1 MSEITAAS
9 LLASV
14 DECMLGDQFAFA
26 RQCRQLA
33 KQDRE
38 NTDIGDKLLALAQRI
53 NASVLRRKAR
63 QESLPKIVYPQ
74 DLPVAQ
80 RLDDIRKA
88 ISEHQVVVLAGET
101 GSGKTTQIPKIC
113 LEMGRGVAGLIA
125 HTQPRR
131 LAARAVAQ
139 RLAEELNTQLGEGVA
154 FQIRFQE
161 VASPNSYIKVMTDG
175 ILLAAIQR
183 DRFLSQYDT
192 IIIDEAHERSLN
204 IDFLLGYLKTLLPKR
219 PDLKLIITSATI
231 DVQRFSAHFN
241 DAPVIEV
248 SGRSYPVEYRYRP
261 QEELSADNDLAEAVE
276 LVLRELMAEGAQRHG
291 DTLVFLSG
299 ERDIRELTRHLKRAE
314 LPGAEILPL
323 YSRLSGTEQ
332 QRIFDLRGRRGWRV
346 ILATNVAETSLTVP
360 GIRYVIDAGT
370 ARVSRYSVRSKV
382 QRLPIEAISQAS
394 ANQRAGRCGRVAPGI
409 AYRLYSE
416 ADYLSR
422 PEYTEPEIQR
432 TNLAAV
438 ILQMLQLKLG
448 DISDFPFVDA
458 PDKKFVNDGFA
469 LLAELGAVDEGRIT
483 KLGEQ
488 LGSFPVDPR
497 IGRLLLAA
505 ADASCLRE
513 MLVIASALSIQDPR
527 ERPADKQQASDEKHR
542 RFWQEDSDFAGF
554 VALWDYAEEQR
565 QALSANQW
573 RKLCQREFLSWTRMR
588 EWREVHHQLTLMC
601 RQLGLKQNKEA
612 AGYES
617 IHRALL
623 PGFLGQ
629 IATKDENR
637 EFTGARNRK
646 LHIFPGSGLFKKP
659 PKWIVAAEL
668 AETSQ
673 LYARC
678 VAKIDPEWV
687 FGVNDSLL
695 KRSYSEPHWQARSGR
710 VMAFEQTALYGL
722 VIRDKKR
729 VHYGPIAP
737 EESREILIRQA
748 LVEGRYQGRAD
759 FYKHNKA
766 LIADIAEIED
776 KARRRDILVSDDELF
791 RFYDERIPAGIVTA
805 KHLEHWLKA
814 TAPPNTLYLTRGEL
828 MRHGGGDVTEQQF
841 PDTLAC
847 GGISFALSYHFEPGH
862 PADGVS
868 VSVPLGNLAQLP
880 AGRLE
885 WLVPGLLRE
894 KCIALVK
901 TLPKAQRKQLVPV
914 PDYVDRAMPMLK
926 VGEQG
931 LLAQLATALLRLSGL
946 QIDINEWAANRI
958 DDYYLMNIRVLDNT
972 GKLLAQG
979 RDLRLLNTQLADQV
993 QQGIA
998 EESSGSF
1005 NSKVLQDWNFGHLET
1020 RHEFKRGGA
1029 TLTAYPCLRD
1039 DGDHVV
1045 LELAESAQDAKQKSL
1060 YGVLRLL
1067 LLRLSQQTKLL
1078 RASLFRHNAVQ
1089 LQFAAVGEDKKKW
1102 LEDSLIA
1109 AARQSFAI
1117 DPDNLPETE
1126 AHFDKLWQAGRAS
1139 FTADAERYAEML
1151 TEILGHYSDIRRALK
1166 KLNSLSWIHSI
1177 NDVNKQLDGLFFNG
1191 FITALNNEELSQYPR
1206 YLKGILQRLAKLD
1219 GHYQRDRQ
1227 CTLVLEPLQSQLSD
1241 FLMKAPDEL
1250 ASHPALRDYRWQ
1262 LEEFRI
1268 SLFAQ
1273 NIGTRSPVSEKRLKQ
1288 LWKSVTQDVTF
1299 KV

>member
-1 MSEITAAS
+1 MSEITTAT
-9 LLASV
+9 LLASI
-14 DECMLGDQFAFA
+14 DECMLGDRFALA
-26 RQCRQLA
+26 RQCRQLQ
-33 KQDRE
+33 KQIAANADV
-38 NTDIGDKLLALAQRI
+38 DDKLLALAQRI
-53 NASVLRRKAR
+53 NASALRRKER
-63 QESLPKIVYPQ
+63 QENVPKIIYPE
-74 DLPVAQ
+74 DLPVTQ

-88 ISEHQVVVLAGET
+88 ITDHQVVVLAGET
-101 GSGKTTQIPKIC
+101 GSGKTTQIPKVC

-139 RLAEELNTQLGEGVA
+139 RLADELNTSVGEGVA
-154 FQIRFQE
+154 YQIRFQE
-161 VASPNSYIKVMTDG
+161 VASPNSYIKLMTDG

-231 DVQRFSAHFN
+231 DVERFSAHFN
-241 DAPVIEV
+241 NAPVIEV
-248 SGRSYPVEYRYRP
+248 SGRSFPVEYRYRP
-261 QEELSADNDLAEAVE
+261 QEELSADNDLGEAVE
-276 LVLRELMAEGAQRHG
+276 AVLRELMAEGAHRHG

-299 ERDIRELTRHLKRAE
+299 ERDIRELTRHLKNAD
-314 LPGAEILPL
+314 LPGAEVLPL
-323 YSRLSGTEQ
+323 YSRLSGAEQ

-416 ADYLSR
+416 ADYLGR

-448 DISDFPFVDA
+448 DISDFPFVDT
-458 PDKKFVNDGFA
+458 PDNKFVNDGFA
-469 LLAELGAVDEGRIT
+469 LLSELGAVSEGRLT
-483 KLGEQ
+483 KLGDQ
-488 LGSFPVDPR
+488 LGRFPVDPR

-505 ADASCLRE
+505 AEGSCLRE
-513 MLVIASALSIQDPR
+513 MLIIASALSIQDPR
-527 ERPADKQQASDEKHR
+527 ERPADKRQASDEKHR
-542 RFWQEDSDFAGF
+542 RFWQEDSDFAAF
-554 VALWDYAEEQR
+554 VGLWDYAEEQR
-565 QALSANQW
+565 QELSASQW

-588 EWREVHHQLTLMC
+588 EWREVHRQLTLMC
-601 RQLGLKQNKEA
+601 RQLSLKQNKEPA
-612 AGYES
+612 DFNS

-637 EFTGARNRK
+637 EFIGARNRK
-646 LHIFPGSGLFKKP
+646 LHIFPGSALFKKP
-659 PKWIVAAEL
+659 PAWIVAAEL

-687 FGVNDSLL
+687 FGVNDSLF
-695 KRSYSEPHWQARSGR
+695 KRSYYEPHWQARSGR

-722 VIRDKKR
+722 IIRDKKR

-759 FYKHNKA
+759 FYQHNKR
-766 LIADIAEIED
+766 LIAEISELED

-791 RFYDERIPAGIVTA
+791 RYYDERLPADIITA

-814 TAPPNTLYLTRGEL
+814 TAPPKTLFLSRGEL
-828 MRHGGGDVTEQQF
+828 MRHNGGDVTEQQF
-841 PDTLAC
+841 PDTLTSA
-847 GGISFALSYHFEPGH
+847 GMSLALSYHFEPGH

-868 VSVPLGNLAQLP
+868 VSVPLGNLAHL
-880 AGRLE
+880 AEGRLE

-894 KCIALVK
+894 KCITLVK

-914 PDYVDRAMPMLK
+914 PDYIDRALPMIK
-926 VGEQG
+926 ASDQA
-931 LLAQLATALLRLSGL
+931 LLSQLAAALHKLSGV
-946 QIDINEWAANRI
+946 QIDVMEWAANRI

-979 RDLRLLNTQLADQV
+979 RDLHKLKAQLAGQV
-993 QQGIA
+993 QEGIA
-998 EESSGSF
+998 EESSGGF
-1005 NSKVLQDWNFGHLET
+1005 TSKVLQDWNFGNLDK

-1039 DGDHVV
+1039 DGESVV
-1045 LELAESAQDAKQKSL
+1045 LELAESEQDAQQKSL

-1067 LLRLSQQTKLL
+1067 LLRMSQQAKML
-1078 RASLFRHNAVQ
+1078 RANLFRNNAVQ
-1089 LQFAAVGEDKKKW
+1089 LQFAAVGEQKKRW
-1102 LEDSLIA
+1102 IEDCLLA

-1117 DPDNLPETE
+1117 DPDKLPETDSDFE
-1126 AHFDKLWQAGRAS
+1126 RLWQVGRES
-1139 FTADAERYAEML
+1139 FTSDAESYATL
-1151 TEILGHYSDIRRALK
+1151 LVEILGHYSDIRRALK
-1166 KLNSLSWIHSI
+1166 KLNSLSWIHSV
-1177 NDVNKQLDGLFFNG
+1177 NDVNTQLEALFFDG
-1191 FITALNNEELSQYPR
+1191 FITELNRDELDQYPR
-1206 YLKGILQRLAKLD
+1206 YLRAILQRLSKLD

-1227 CTLVLEPLQSQLSD
+1227 CTLVLEPMQKQLMD
-1241 FLMKAPDEL
+1241 FLAKAPDGARSH
-1250 ASHPALRDYRWQ
+1250 ASLREYRWQ

-1273 NIGTRSPVSEKRLKQ
+1273 NIGTRAPVSEKRLKQ
-1288 LWKSVTQDVTF
+1288 LWKTVSQDVTF
-1299 KV
+1299 RA

>member
-9 LLASV
+9 LMASI
-14 DECMLGDQFAFA
+14 DECMLGDRFGFA
-26 RQCRQLA
+26 RQCRALQ
-33 KQDRE
+33 KQAAHAD
-38 NTDIGDKLLALAQRI
+38 TSKKLLALAQRI
-53 NASVLRRKAR
+53 NASALRVKSRR
-63 QESLPKIVYPQ
+63 DNLPKVLYPD

-88 ISEHQVVVLAGET
+88 IADHQVVVLAGET

-113 LEMGRGVAGLIA
+113 LEMGRGVEGLIA

-139 RLAEELNTQLGEGVA
+139 RLAEELNTPLGDGVA
-154 FQIRFQE
+154 YQIRFQE
-161 VASPNSYIKVMTDG
+161 VASPNSYIKLMTDG

-183 DRFLSQYDT
+183 DRYLSEYDT

-231 DVQRFSAHFN
+231 DVERFSAHFN
-241 DAPVIEV
+241 NAPVIEV

-261 QEELSADNDLAEAVE
+261 QEELSPDNDLGEAVE
-276 LVLRELMAEGAQRHG
+276 AVLRELMAEGAHRHG

-299 ERDIRELTRHLKRAE
+299 ERDIRELTRHLKRAD
-314 LPGAEILPL
+314 LPGAEVLPL
-323 YSRLSGTEQ
+323 YSRLSSAEQ

-346 ILATNVAETSLTVP
+346 VLATNVAETSLTVP
-360 GIRYVIDAGT
+360 GIRYVIDGGT

-394 ANQRAGRCGRVAPGI
+394 ANQRAGRCGRVAAGI

-416 ADYLSR
+416 ADYLTR

-448 DISDFPFVDA
+448 DISEFPFVDA

-469 LLAELGAVDEGRIT
+469 LLAELGAVNDGRLT

-488 LGSFPVDPR
+488 LGRFPVDPR

-505 ADASCLRE
+505 AESSCLRE
-513 MLVIASALSIQDPR
+513 MLIIASALSIQDPR

-542 RFWQEDSDFAGF
+542 RFWQKDSDFAAF

-565 QALSANQW
+565 QALSSSQW

-601 RQLGLKQNKEA
+601 RQLGLKQNKDA
-612 AGYES
+612 ADFDS
-617 IHRALL
+617 IHKALL

-637 EFTGARNRK
+637 EFIGARNRK
-646 LHIFPGSGLFKKP
+646 LHIFPGSVLFKKP
-659 PKWIVAAEL
+659 PSWIVAAEL

-687 FGVNDSLL
+687 LGVNDSLL
-695 KRSYSEPHWQARSGR
+695 KRSYYEPHWQARSGR
-710 VMAFEQTALYGL
+710 VMAFEQTSLYGL
-722 VIRDKKR
+722 IIRDKKR

-748 LVEGRYQGRAD
+748 LVEGRYQGRAE
-759 FYKHNKA
+759 FFRHNKR
-766 LIADIAEIED
+766 LMAEISELED
-776 KARRRDILVSDDELF
+776 KARRRDILVSDEELF
-791 RFYDERIPAGIVTA
+791 QYYNERIPAGITTA

-814 TAPPNTLYLTRGEL
+814 SAPAKTLFLSRGEL
-828 MRHGGGDVTEQQF
+828 MRHNGGDVTEQQF
-841 PDTLAC
+841 PDSLQCA
-847 GGISFALSYHFEPGH
+847 GMSLALSYHFEPGH

-868 VSVPLGNLAQLP
+868 VSVPLGNLVHLAE
-880 AGRLE
+880 GRLE

-914 PDYVDRAMPMLK
+914 PDFVDRALPMISASD
-926 VGEQG
+926 QA
-931 LLAQLATALLRLSGL
+931 LLPQLADALRRLSGL
-946 QIDINEWAANRI
+946 QIDVKEWAANRL
-958 DDYYLMNIRVLDNT
+958 DDYYLMNIRVLDNA
-972 GKLLAQG
+972 GKTLAQG
-979 RDLRLLNTQLADQV
+979 RDLAALKNQLANQV
-993 QQGIA
+993 QQGIS
-998 EESSGSF
+998 EESRGGF
-1005 NSKVLQDWNFGHLET
+1005 TTKLLQDWNFGSLEKS
-1020 RHEFKRGGA
+1020 HEFKRGGA

-1039 DGDHVV
+1039 DGDKVV
-1045 LELAESAQDAKQKSL
+1045 LELAESEQDAKQKKPFWGFALTVTANGSA
-1060 YGVLRLL
+1060 GKNAEGEFV
-1067 LLRLSQQTKLL
+1067 SQQCRPTSVC
-1078 RASLFRHNAVQ
+1078 RS
-1089 LQFAAVGEDKKKW
+1089 G
-1102 LEDSLIA
+1102 
-1109 AARQSFAI
+1109 
-1117 DPDNLPETE
+1117 
-1126 AHFDKLWQAGRAS
+1126 G
-1139 FTADAERYAEML
+1139 AEK
-1151 TEILGHYSDIRRALK
+1151 AL
-1166 KLNSLSWIHSI
+1166 
-1177 NDVNKQLDGLFFNG
+1177 
-1191 FITALNNEELSQYPR
+1191 A
-1206 YLKGILQRLAKLD
+1206 
-1219 GHYQRDRQ
+1219 
-1227 CTLVLEPLQSQLSD
+1227 
-1241 FLMKAPDEL
+1241 
-1250 ASHPALRDYRWQ
+1250 
-1262 LEEFRI
+1262 
-1268 SLFAQ
+1268 
-1273 NIGTRSPVSEKRLKQ
+1273 
-1288 LWKSVTQDVTF
+1288 
-1299 KV
+1299 

>member
-1 MSEITAAS
+1 MSEITTAT

-14 DECMLGDQFAFA
+14 DECMLGDRFALA
-26 RQCRQLA
+26 RQCRQLQ
-33 KQDRE
+33 KQIAANADV
-38 NTDIGDKLLALAQRI
+38 NDKLLALAQRI
-53 NASVLRRKAR
+53 NASALRRKER
-63 QESLPKIVYPQ
+63 QENVPKIIYPE
-74 DLPVAQ
+74 DLPVTQ

-88 ISEHQVVVLAGET
+88 ITDHQVVVLAGET

-139 RLAEELNTQLGEGVA
+139 RLADELNTSVGEGVA
-154 FQIRFQE
+154 YQIRFQE
-161 VASPNSYIKVMTDG
+161 VASPNSYIKLMTDG

-231 DVQRFSAHFN
+231 DVERFSAHFN
-241 DAPVIEV
+241 NAPVIEV
-248 SGRSYPVEYRYRP
+248 SGRSFPVEYRYRP
-261 QEELSADNDLAEAVE
+261 QEELSADNDLGEAVE
-276 LVLRELMAEGAQRHG
+276 AVLRELMGEGAHRHG

-299 ERDIRELTRHLKRAE
+299 ERDIRELTRHLKNAD
-314 LPGAEILPL
+314 LPGAEVLPL
-323 YSRLSGTEQ
+323 YSRLSGAEQ

-416 ADYLSR
+416 ADYLGR

-458 PDKKFVNDGFA
+458 PDNKFVNDGFA
-469 LLAELGAVDEGRIT
+469 LLSELGAVSEGRLT
-483 KLGEQ
+483 KLGDQ
-488 LGSFPVDPR
+488 LGRFPVDPR

-505 ADASCLRE
+505 AEGSCLRE
-513 MLVIASALSIQDPR
+513 MLIIASALSIQDPR
-527 ERPADKQQASDEKHR
+527 ERPADKRQASDEKHR
-542 RFWQEDSDFAGF
+542 RFWQEDSDFAAF
-554 VALWDYAEEQR
+554 VGLWDYAEEQR
-565 QALSANQW
+565 QELSASQW

-588 EWREVHHQLTLMC
+588 EWREVHRQLTLMC
-601 RQLGLKQNKEA
+601 RQLSLKQNKEA
-612 AGYES
+612 ADFNS

-637 EFTGARNRK
+637 EFIGARNRK
-646 LHIFPGSGLFKKP
+646 LHIFPGSALFKKP
-659 PKWIVAAEL
+659 PAWIVAAEL

-695 KRSYSEPHWQARSGR
+695 KRSYYEPHWQARSGR

-722 VIRDKKR
+722 IIRDKKR

-759 FYKHNKA
+759 FYQHNKR
-766 LIADIAEIED
+766 LIAEISELED

-791 RFYDERIPAGIVTA
+791 RYYDERLPADIITA

-814 TAPPNTLYLTRGEL
+814 TAPPKTLFLSRGEL
-828 MRHGGGDVTEQQF
+828 MRHNGGDVTEQQF
-841 PDTLAC
+841 PDTLTSA
-847 GGISFALSYHFEPGH
+847 GMSLALSYHFEPGH

-868 VSVPLGNLAQLP
+868 VSVPLGNLAHL
-880 AGRLE
+880 AEGRLE

-894 KCIALVK
+894 KCITLVK

-914 PDYVDRAMPMLK
+914 PDYIDRVLPMIK
-926 VGEQG
+926 ASDQA
-931 LLAQLATALLRLSGL
+931 LLSQLAAALHKLSGV
-946 QIDINEWAANRI
+946 QIDVKEWAANRI

-979 RDLRLLNTQLADQV
+979 RDLHKLKAQLAGQV

-998 EESSGSF
+998 EESSGGF
-1005 NSKVLQDWNFGHLET
+1005 TSKVLQDWNFGNLDK

-1029 TLTAYPCLRD
+1029 ILTAYPCLRD
-1039 DGDHVV
+1039 DGESVV
-1045 LELAESAQDAKQKSL
+1045 LELAESEQEAQQKSL

-1067 LLRLSQQTKLL
+1067 LLRMSQQAKML
-1078 RASLFRHNAVQ
+1078 RANLFRNNAVQ
-1089 LQFAAVGEDKKKW
+1089 LQFAAVGEQKKRW
-1102 LEDSLIA
+1102 IEDCLLA

-1117 DPDNLPETE
+1117 DPDKLPETDSDFE
-1126 AHFDKLWQAGRAS
+1126 RLWQVGRES
-1139 FTADAERYAEML
+1139 FTSNAESYATL
-1151 TEILGHYSDIRRALK
+1151 LVEILGHYSDIRRALK
-1166 KLNSLSWIHSI
+1166 KLNSLSWIHSV
-1177 NDVNKQLDGLFFNG
+1177 NDVNTQLEALLFDG
-1191 FITALNNEELSQYPR
+1191 FITELNRDELDQYPR
-1206 YLKGILQRLAKLD
+1206 YLRAILQRLSKLD

-1227 CTLVLEPLQSQLSD
+1227 CTLVLEPMQKQLMD
-1241 FLMKAPDEL
+1241 FLAKAPDGARSH
-1250 ASHPALRDYRWQ
+1250 ASLREYRWQ

-1273 NIGTRSPVSEKRLKQ
+1273 NIGTRAPVSEKRLKQ
-1288 LWKSVTQDVTF
+1288 LWKTVSQDVTF
-1299 KV
+1299 RA

>member
-1 MSEITAAS
+1 MSEITTAT
-9 LLASV
+9 LLASI
-14 DECMLGDQFAFA
+14 DECMLGDRFALA
-26 RQCRQLA
+26 RQCRQLQ
-33 KQDRE
+33 KQIAANADV
-38 NTDIGDKLLALAQRI
+38 DDKLLALAQRI
-53 NASVLRRKAR
+53 NASALRRKER
-63 QESLPKIVYPQ
+63 QENVPKIIYPE
-74 DLPVAQ
+74 DLPVTQ

-88 ISEHQVVVLAGET
+88 ITDHQVVVLAGET

-139 RLAEELNTQLGEGVA
+139 RLADELNTSVGEGVA
-154 FQIRFQE
+154 YQIRFQE
-161 VASPNSYIKVMTDG
+161 VASPNSYIKLMTDG

-231 DVQRFSAHFN
+231 DVERFSAHFN
-241 DAPVIEV
+241 NAPVIEV
-248 SGRSYPVEYRYRP
+248 SGRSFPVEYRYRP
-261 QEELSADNDLAEAVE
+261 QEELSADNDLGEAVE
-276 LVLRELMAEGAQRHG
+276 AVLRELMAEGAHRHG

-299 ERDIRELTRHLKRAE
+299 ERDIRELTRHLKNAD
-314 LPGAEILPL
+314 LPGAEVLPL
-323 YSRLSGTEQ
+323 YSRLSGAEQ

-416 ADYLSR
+416 ADYLGR

-448 DISDFPFVDA
+448 DISDFPFVDT
-458 PDKKFVNDGFA
+458 PDNKFVNDGFA
-469 LLAELGAVDEGRIT
+469 LLSELGAVSEGRLT
-483 KLGEQ
+483 KLGDQ
-488 LGSFPVDPR
+488 LGRFPVDPR

-505 ADASCLRE
+505 AEGSCLRE
-513 MLVIASALSIQDPR
+513 MLIIASALSIQDPR
-527 ERPADKQQASDEKHR
+527 ERPADKRQASDEKHR
-542 RFWQEDSDFAGF
+542 RFWQEDSDFAAF
-554 VALWDYAEEQR
+554 VGLWDYAEEQR
-565 QALSANQW
+565 QELSASQW

-588 EWREVHHQLTLMC
+588 EWREVHRQLTLMC
-601 RQLGLKQNKEA
+601 RQLSLKQNKEPA
-612 AGYES
+612 DFNS

-637 EFTGARNRK
+637 EFIGARNRK
-646 LHIFPGSGLFKKP
+646 LHIFPGSALFKKP
-659 PKWIVAAEL
+659 PAWIVAAEL

-695 KRSYSEPHWQARSGR
+695 KRSYYEPHWQTRSGR

-722 VIRDKKR
+722 IIRDKKR

-759 FYKHNKA
+759 FYQHNKR
-766 LIADIAEIED
+766 LIAEISELED

-791 RFYDERIPAGIVTA
+791 RYYDERLPADIITA

-814 TAPPNTLYLTRGEL
+814 TAPPKTLFLSRGEL
-828 MRHGGGDVTEQQF
+828 MRHNGGDVTEQQF
-841 PDTLAC
+841 PDTLTSA
-847 GGISFALSYHFEPGH
+847 GMSLALSYHFEPGH

-868 VSVPLGNLAQLP
+868 VSVPLGNLAHL
-880 AGRLE
+880 AEGRLE

-894 KCIALVK
+894 KCITLVK

-914 PDYVDRAMPMLK
+914 PDYIDRALPMIK
-926 VGEQG
+926 ASDQA
-931 LLAQLATALLRLSGL
+931 LLSQLAAALHKLSGV
-946 QIDINEWAANRI
+946 QIDVMEWAANRI

-979 RDLRLLNTQLADQV
+979 RDLHKLKAQLAGQV
-993 QQGIA
+993 QEGIA
-998 EESSGSF
+998 EESSGGF
-1005 NSKVLQDWNFGHLET
+1005 TSKVLQDWNFGNLDK

-1039 DGDHVV
+1039 DGESVV
-1045 LELAESAQDAKQKSL
+1045 LELAESEQDAQQKSL

-1067 LLRLSQQTKLL
+1067 LLRMSQQAKML
-1078 RASLFRHNAVQ
+1078 RANLFRNNAVQ
-1089 LQFAAVGEDKKKW
+1089 LQFAAVGEQKKRW
-1102 LEDSLIA
+1102 IEDCLLA

-1117 DPDNLPETE
+1117 DPDKLPETDSDFE
-1126 AHFDKLWQAGRAS
+1126 RLWQVGRES
-1139 FTADAERYAEML
+1139 FTSDAESYATL
-1151 TEILGHYSDIRRALK
+1151 LVEILGHYSDIRRALK
-1166 KLNSLSWIHSI
+1166 KLNSLSWIHSV
-1177 NDVNKQLDGLFFNG
+1177 NDVNTQLEALFFDG
-1191 FITALNNEELSQYPR
+1191 FITELNRDELDQYPR
-1206 YLKGILQRLAKLD
+1206 YLRAILQRLSKLD

-1227 CTLVLEPLQSQLSD
+1227 CTLVLEPMQKQLMD
-1241 FLMKAPDEL
+1241 FLAKAPDGARSH
-1250 ASHPALRDYRWQ
+1250 ASLREYRWQ

-1273 NIGTRSPVSEKRLKQ
+1273 NIGTRAPVSEKRLKQ
-1288 LWKSVTQDVTF
+1288 LWKTVSQDVTF
-1299 KV
+1299 RA